1 VQQLSASQA
10 QTCRHQFQ
18 DQSKRRCVERN
29 SAMASKFPKNA
40 GDFGKFE
47 FTEHAF
53 GADETRDSPPSPNVD
68 GGITL
73 HPAAAFCW
81 TRWRVNVIPGGG
93 IDCIQHL

>member
-1 VQQLSASQA
+1 
-10 QTCRHQFQ
+10 
-18 DQSKRRCVERN
+18 
-29 SAMASKFPKNA
+29 MASKFPKNA

-73 HPAAAFCW
+73 HPAAAFCSGPVV
-81 TRWRVNVIPGGG
+81 TSLGTIAGVGTLRPRLAARAQNFLTERGHGTSIA
-93 IDCIQHL
+93 L